1 MTKVQ
6 KHFRLQRPLDET
18 LMENLLTARSI
29 YGIDLIR
36 IAPTRDEIMVE
47 YDATRLHVP
56 ELEAALERAG
66 IPVASVYSAS

>member
-1 MTKVQ
+1 
-6 KHFRLQRPLDET
+6 
-18 LMENLLTARSI
+18 MENLLAARSI

-36 IAPTRDEIMVE
+36 IAPSREEIMVE
-47 YDATRLHVP
+47 YDATPLGVP

>member
-1 MTKVQ
+1 
-6 KHFRLQRPLDET
+6 
-18 LMENLLTARSI
+18 MENLLTARSI